1 MPEHRGREHH
11 RERLA
16 DAMREEIG
24 VILEG
29 ELADPRIGLATVSD
43 VQLAPDGKSAR
54 VLVTVPGDEKQARE
68 AMRGLESA
76 RGFIRHELAE
86 RLRLRHPPELTFH
99 LDRSEQYESR
109 IDQLLERMKKR
120 GKNEPE
126 Q

>member
-24 VILEG
+24 VILVG
-29 ELADPRIGLATVSD
+29 ELADPRIGLATVSE

-54 VLVTVPGDEKQARE
+54 VLVAVPGDEKQARE

-86 RLRLRHPPELTFH
+86 RLRLRHPPELSFH
-99 LDRSEQYESR
+99 LDRSEQFDSR
-109 IDQLLERMKKR
+109 IDELLERVKKSR
-120 GKNEPE
+120 KKEPE
-126 Q
+126 